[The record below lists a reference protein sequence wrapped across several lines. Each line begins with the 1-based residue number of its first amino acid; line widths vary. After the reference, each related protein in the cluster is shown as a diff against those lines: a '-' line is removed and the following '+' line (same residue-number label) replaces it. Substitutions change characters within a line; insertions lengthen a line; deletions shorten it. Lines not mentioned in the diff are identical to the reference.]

1 MRLCLDLG
9 QDPDFL
15 GCLPGAPA
23 TWFSSGSR
31 TFRPVALAGSCSQLP
46 LPVFLF
52 CPISNPPPPPR
63 VTRASRICIRES
75 QHSTCPPS
83 SPLGG
88 SQYPRPIIVTTP
100 LLVTAIVLSNQNRC
114 HQTVSEECNEF
125 TYEFAEETRRQSFG
139 AVTPG
144 YDFMA
149 RLRSGM
155 ERILPSNAHELA
167 HSRLHV
173 SITNTKTRENYLV
186 SSFRSREDLIKV
198 LLASSFV
205 PIYAGLKPVEYRG
218 QVTVARNR

>member
-1 MRLCLDLG
+1 MNTRKHIKCGLVEGAHILGAASRQQPCVHSRPETTTSQTQIRLL
-9 QDPDFL
+9 
-15 GCLPGAPA
+15 
-23 TWFSSGSR
+23 
-31 TFRPVALAGSCSQLP
+31 LP
-46 LPVFLF
+46 LPSPATHRALF
-52 CPISNPPPPPR
+52 GLRTGSRLLGLPPGSPCDL
-63 VTRASRICIRES
+63 VLQWLTDFQASGPCRLVLPAAPAS
-75 QHSTCPPS
+75 
-83 SPLGG
+83 L
-88 SQYPRPIIVTTP
+88 P
-100 LLVTAIVLSNQNRC
+100 LLPHLQSR
-114 HQTVSEECNEF
+114 SSSMECNEF